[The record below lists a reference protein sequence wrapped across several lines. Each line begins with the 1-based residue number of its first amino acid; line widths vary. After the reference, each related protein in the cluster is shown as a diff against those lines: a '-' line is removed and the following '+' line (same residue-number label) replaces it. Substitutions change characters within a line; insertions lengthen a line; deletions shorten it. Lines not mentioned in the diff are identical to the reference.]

1 MCSFN
6 LKFLVIFTVI
16 WEKFHSVEEIKMKYF
31 TL

>member
-6 LKFLVIFTVI
+6 LKFLVIITVI
-16 WEKFHSVEEIKMKYF
+16 WETFHSVEEFKMKYF